1 MKKYLIDQD
10 HMTYLLRILDCY
22 PMMRDEL
29 ERIKP
34 VEPLNNAV
42 ITQCWESV
50 SGTSCGYAPFAR
62 AIERHIIGD

>member
-10 HMTYLLRILDCY
+10 QMTYLLQILECY

-29 ERIKP
+29 DRIKP

-50 SGTSCGYAPFAR
+50 SGGYAPFAR
-62 AIERHIIGD
+62 AIERHIIGDAP